1 MSYAMKKEK
10 VRSEAV
16 EWHNKLYSEDYYKT
30 YDPDEVYINTL
41 YFQRM
46 GKRYGLL
53 EEFRE
58 NGIV

>member
-16 EWHNKLYSEDYYKT
+16 EWQNKLYSDDYYKT
-30 YDPDEVYINTL
+30 YDPDEVYSKTL
-41 YFQRM
+41 YFRRM